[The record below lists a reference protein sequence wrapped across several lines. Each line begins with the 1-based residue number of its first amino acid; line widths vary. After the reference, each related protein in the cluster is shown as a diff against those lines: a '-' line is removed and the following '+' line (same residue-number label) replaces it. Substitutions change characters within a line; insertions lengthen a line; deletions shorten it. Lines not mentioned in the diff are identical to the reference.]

1 MKKVRLQRNLVNR
14 KTKLLSPFIKK
25 YRERV
30 AISEVPEPM
39 RSVLLVTVQ
48 SDDGKLVFVK
58 NPKAAC
64 TTVANVIYH
73 YSKGHAH
80 AAESIVSGKILGKG
94 LNIFKKTS
102 WH

>member
-1 MKKVRLQRNLVNR
+1 MKKVRLQRNLVTR

-39 RSVLLVTVQ
+39 RSVLLGTVQ

-58 NPKAAC
+58 NCKAASTRRCC
-64 TTVANVIYH
+64 TNTG
-73 YSKGHAH
+73 S
-80 AAESIVSGKILGKG
+80 SGNRVLH
-94 LNIFKKTS
+94 L
-102 WH
+102 